1 MDSPVVGSNFFIQDA
16 LDAMGG
22 GQQLS
27 RPGGGVGQHDSEINR
42 RVSRRILVKVVID
55 ADYILAELPNRLPDD
70 LLELSQVSDTG
81 ETS

>member
-27 RPGGGVGQHDSEINR
+27 RPGGGVGQHALEINR

-55 ADYILAELPNRLPDD
+55 ADYILAELPNRLLDD
-70 LLELSQVSDTG
+70 LLELSQISDTG
-81 ETS
+81 ESS